1 MINKEEMKS
10 FKAYLIESLKVY
22 EYKIKFCFEPS
33 EEHIKLLA
41 VYLQKYDPI
50 ELTEPVKTILQKN
63 PLDFPDIENTEVY
76 TITFTTNLPL
86 SSYILQQEIKNW
98 LGIPE
103 KFIRVRSK
111 LEPVNI
117 ESDILNANDDLKQEA
132 EKNNF
137 TLLPKLS
144 NKEEYPESEKI
155 NNGSEYFSN
164 TQVEKF
170 KSYMKELKKNRISK
184 MYKLSS
190 EIAFELNTEYD
201 DNDFNKN
208 IKDAPKVYHR
218 LSKEE
223 IKNDDNKKVIVNQ
236 YDDFPELK
244 REYTDSNGNVKL
256 LSKKIGK

>member
-1 MINKEEMKS
+1 MKK

-33 EEHIKLLA
+33 EEQIKLLS

-50 ELTEPVKTILQKN
+50 ELTEPVRTILQKN
-63 PLDFPDIENTEVY
+63 PLDFPDVENTEVY

-117 ESDILNANDDLKQEA
+117 ESDIINANDDLKQDA

-137 TLLPKLS
+137 TILPKLS
-144 NKEEYPESEKI
+144 SKEEYPDSEKI
-155 NNGSEYFSN
+155 NNGSDYFSN
-164 TQVEKF
+164 NQVEKF
-170 KSYMKELKKNRISK
+170 KLYMKELKKNRISK
-184 MYKLSS
+184 LYKLSS
-190 EIAFELNTEYD
+190 EIAFELNKNYD

-208 IKDAPKVYHR
+208 IKNSPKTYHK

-223 IKNDDNKKVIVNQ
+223 IKNDNDKKVIVNQ
-236 YDDFPELK
+236 YDDFSELK
-244 REYTDSNGNVKL
+244 REYLDKNGNIKIL
-256 LSKKIGK
+256 TKKIGQ